1 LWNEVK
7 EAEMVMRS
15 MRRTTIFLVGI
26 LGFPA
31 LPSVAQQPAAGN
43 RVVQIT
49 GLVGVKTNASGNLTL
64 ENGSL
69 KFASSRTKVSVPIHS
84 VEDVIT
90 ENDSQ
95 RVFRGTFGT
104 LTMFAPYGGGRFLS
118 LFRSKIDTLTI
129 QYRDTDGGLH
139 GAIFTM
145 PLGKADRFKK
155 DLVSQG
161 ARTSIPMQ
169 DDSGSSNSKPDAAKE
184 KKP

>member
-7 EAEMVMRS
+7 EAGMVLRS
-15 MRRTTIFLVGI
+15 MRRVTLFLVSI
-26 LGFPA
+26 LCFTA
-31 LPSVAQQPAAGN
+31 LPSVAQQAAAGN
-43 RVVQIT
+43 KVVQIT
-49 GLVGVKTNASGNLTL
+49 GLAGVKANTSGNLTL

-69 KFASSRTKVSVPIHS
+69 QFASSGAKVSVPIHS

-95 RVFRGTFGT
+95 RVLRGTIGT
-104 LTMFAPYGGGRFLS
+104 LTMFAPYGGGRLLS

-145 PLGKADRFKK
+145 PVGKADPFKK

-161 ARTSIPMQ
+161 AHTSIPIQ
-169 DDSGSSNSKPDAAKE
+169 DDLGSSNTKQDTAKE

>member
-1 LWNEVK
+1 
-7 EAEMVMRS
+7 MVLRS
-15 MRRTTIFLVGI
+15 MRRAILFMVGI
-26 LGFPA
+26 LGFTA
-31 LPSVAQQPAAGN
+31 LPGVAQQPVAGN
-43 RVVQIT
+43 KAVQVT
-49 GLVGVKTNASGNLTL
+49 GLAGVKANASGNLTL
-64 ENGSL
+64 ENGNL
-69 KFASSRTKVSVPIHS
+69 QFATSGTKVSVPIHS

-95 RVFRGTFGT
+95 RVFHGTVGT

-145 PLGKADRFKK
+145 PLGKSDPFKK

-161 ARTSIPMQ
+161 ARTSVPVQ
-169 DDSGSSNSKPDAAKE
+169 DDSGSFDGKSNAAKE

>member
-7 EAEMVMRS
+7 EAEMVLRS
-15 MRRTTIFLVGI
+15 MRRATIFLFSI
-26 LGFPA
+26 LGFTA
-31 LPSVAQQPAAGN
+31 LPSVAQQPAGPNKA
-43 RVVQIT
+43 VQIT
-49 GLVGVKTNASGNLTL
+49 GLVGVKTNTSGNLTL

-69 KFASSRTKVSVPIHS
+69 QFASSGAKVSVPIHS

-95 RVFRGTFGT
+95 RVFRGTLGT

-129 QYRDTDGGLH
+129 QYRDTDGALH

-145 PLGKADRFKK
+145 PLGKADPFKK

-169 DDSGSSNSKPDAAKE
+169 DDSGSSKAKPEAAKE

>member
-1 LWNEVK
+1 
-7 EAEMVMRS
+7 
-15 MRRTTIFLVGI
+15 LVGI
-26 LGFPA
+26 LGFTA

-43 RVVQIT
+43 KVVQVT
-49 GLVGVKTNASGNLTL
+49 GLAGVKANTSGNLTL

-69 KFASSRTKVSVPIHS
+69 QFASFAAKVSVPIHS

-95 RVFRGTFGT
+95 RVFRGTIGT
-104 LTMFAPYGGGRFLS
+104 LTMFAPYGSGRFLS

-129 QYRDTDGGLH
+129 QFRDTDGGLH

-145 PLGKADRFKK
+145 ALGKADPFKK
-155 DLVSQG
+155 NLVSQG
-161 ARTSIPMQ
+161 ARTSIPVQ
-169 DDSGSSNSKPDAAKE
+169 DDSGSSNTKPEAAKE

>member
-1 LWNEVK
+1 
-7 EAEMVMRS
+7 MVMRS

-69 KFASSRTKVSVPIHS
+69 QFANSRTKVSVPIHS

-95 RVFRGTFGT
+95 RVFRGTLGT

-145 PLGKADRFKK
+145 PLGKADPFKK

-161 ARTSIPMQ
+161 ARTSIPVQ
-169 DDSGSSNSKPDAAKE
+169 DESSGSDAKPGAAKE

>member
-1 LWNEVK
+1 
-7 EAEMVMRS
+7 MVLRS
-15 MRRTTIFLVGI
+15 MRRATVFLFCI
-26 LGFPA
+26 LGFTT
-31 LPSVAQQPAAGN
+31 LPGVAQQPAGAN
-43 RVVQIT
+43 KAVQIT
-49 GLVGVKTNASGNLTL
+49 GLVGVKTNTSGNLTL
-64 ENGSL
+64 ENGTL
-69 KFASSRTKVSVPIHS
+69 QFASSGAKVSVPIHS

-95 RVFRGTFGT
+95 RVFRGTLGT

-139 GAIFTM
+139 GAVFTM
-145 PLGKADRFKK
+145 PLGKADPFKK

-169 DDSGSSNSKPDAAKE
+169 DDSGSSKAKPEAAKE

>member
-1 LWNEVK
+1 
-7 EAEMVMRS
+7 MVLCS
-15 MRRTTIFLVGI
+15 MRRATIFLLGI
-26 LGFPA
+26 LGFMA
-31 LPSVAQQPAAGN
+31 LPGLAQQPAAGN
-43 RVVQIT
+43 KAVQVT
-49 GLVGVKTNASGNLTL
+49 GLAGVKANASGNLTL
-64 ENGSL
+64 ENGNL
-69 KFASSRTKVSVPIHS
+69 QFATSGTKVSVPVHS

-95 RVFRGTFGT
+95 RVFHGTVGT

-145 PLGKADRFKK
+145 PLGKADPFKK

-161 ARTSIPMQ
+161 ARTSVPVQ
-169 DDSGSSNSKPDAAKE
+169 EDSSSSNGKPDAAKE